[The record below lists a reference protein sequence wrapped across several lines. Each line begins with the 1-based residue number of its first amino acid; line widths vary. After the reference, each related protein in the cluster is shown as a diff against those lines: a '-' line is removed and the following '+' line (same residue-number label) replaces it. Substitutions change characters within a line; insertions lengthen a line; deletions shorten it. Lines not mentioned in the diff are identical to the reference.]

1 MVTQTTR
8 TKLHLHFPLHGNFTV
23 ETSVLFSSPNE
34 QHQIPTKEPSSLV
47 LGCPQDSYS
56 NY

>member
-1 MVTQTTR
+1 MVTQKTQ
-8 TKLHLHFPLHGNFTV
+8 TKLQIHFSLHGSFTV
-23 ETSVLFSSPNE
+23 DASVLLSSPNE

-47 LGCPQDSYS
+47 SGCPQDKTS